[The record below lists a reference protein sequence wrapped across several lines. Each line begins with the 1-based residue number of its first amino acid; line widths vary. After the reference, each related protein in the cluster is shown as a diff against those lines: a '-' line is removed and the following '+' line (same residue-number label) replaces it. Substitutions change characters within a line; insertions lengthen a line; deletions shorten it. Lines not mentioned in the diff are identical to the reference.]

1 MKENIIV
8 NSTHFSFKF
17 QKYQTIIN
25 NGYVRSKIDRRCKF
39 TKPTAVK
46 LKYFMESLYFPL
58 KKLFNSFTLENG

>member
-25 NGYVRSKIDRRCKF
+25 KSYVRTKIDHRCKF

-46 LKYFMESLYFPL
+46 LNYFMEPLYFP
-58 KKLFNSFTLENG
+58 